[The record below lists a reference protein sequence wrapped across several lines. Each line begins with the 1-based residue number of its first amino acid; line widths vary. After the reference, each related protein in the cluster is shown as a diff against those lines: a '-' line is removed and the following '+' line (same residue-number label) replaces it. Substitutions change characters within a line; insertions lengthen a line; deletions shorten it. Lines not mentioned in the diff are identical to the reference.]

1 MTINI
6 PVEVSFDS
14 IADILDD
21 LDKLQT
27 YKLYEGSDELLVT
40 KADVC
45 DVLARHLV
53 VQEMR
58 GEQDEDR

>member
-6 PVEVSFDS
+6 PVEVKFDS
-14 IADILDD
+14 ISDILDD

-27 YKLYEGSDELLVT
+27 YKLYEGSDEILVN
-40 KADVC
+40 KADVA

-53 VQEMR
+53 VQES
-58 GEQDEDR
+58 EDNNG